1 MLILRQRHGATTG
14 GRRVLKWYFYRQ
26 MSFLR
31 SNFEIFTLQIIV
43 FCHFHDKVTVQLRT
57 EEEMGSDIDI
67 IKCSFCDFLPG
78 SGSGNFLHMKSRKSL
93 LLESGI
99 LALESGI
106 QLKKSR
112 ITACIQNPRLSWIH
126 NKDRYSELSKERRL
140 LSDVEIF
147 FMWSIL
153 RCTHFLTS
161 SPLKQQSSHSIFTW
175 FFTQTHVF
183 LVTFAAGRSGQVT

>member
-1 MLILRQRHGATTG
+1 
-14 GRRVLKWYFYRQ
+14 

-31 SNFEIFTLQIIV
+31 SNLEIFTLQIIV
-43 FCHFHDKVTVQLRT
+43 FCRFHDKVTVQLRT

-112 ITACIQNPRLSWIH
+112 ITAWIQNPRLSWIH
-126 NKDRYSELSKERRL
+126 NKDTANYLKKGA
-140 LSDVEIF
+140 F
-147 FMWSIL
+147 CQMWKSFLCGRFYDAHI
-153 RCTHFLTS
+153 FLTS
-161 SPLKQQSSHSIFTW
+161 SRLKQQQPFYLYLVFHPDTCFPSHLCSRPFWSSDVALLSKGKTATQKTSVL
-175 FFTQTHVF
+175 FFIW
-183 LVTFAAGRSGQVT
+183 L